1 MKKIVALILALIM
14 CVLLCGCFKS
24 EEVKSVEMQI
34 AALNENSTYREINE
48 VYKAYINL
56 DSKKLDKVE
65 NADVLAK
72 YCEVPGGNFTLSV
85 AMEEEIVGY
94 FDDYAGVA
102 GTSYVAYLIRY
113 DFGIKQ
119 YTRDWMDWS
128 DIVVASAEKTDAYT
142 IMGKGTIM
150 IQDEYGK
157 WSEYHFEITLGYEYS
172 EEEEC
177 GYELDYNVRY
187 IG

>member
-1 MKKIVALILALIM
+1 MKKAIFLLLVLAM
-14 CVLLCGCFKS
+14 CLSLCSCFKS
-24 EEVKSVEMQI
+24 EEVKNVEMQI
-34 AALNENSTYREINE
+34 ATLNENSTYREIND

-56 DSKKLDKVE
+56 DIKKQDKVE
-65 NADVLAK
+65 NTDVLAK
-72 YCEVPGGNFTLSV
+72 YCRVPGGEFTLTD
-85 AMEEEIVGY
+85 AMVEEIEGY
-94 FDDYAGVA
+94 FDDYEGVA

-119 YTRDWMDWS
+119 YTRDWMS
-128 DIVVASAEKTDAYT
+128 YRDIAVTSAERTDAYT
-142 IMGKGTIM
+142 IEGKGTIM

-157 WSEYHFEITLGYEYS
+157 WSEYYFTISLRYEYS

-177 GYELDYNVRY
+177 GYELDYNVHY